1 MQIQPPKTIEE
12 AIKLLLWYVGI
23 TKLTKEN
30 LKKVYLR
37 SKQLQ
42 VIMQQGGFWEGR
54 MPYLEELEA
63 HIGFESEAP
72 MTHDDKKWD
81 KVLVTEIT
89 NIAKQWQEQEQEHLA
104 KQDLEEKT
112 INEENEE
119 ASKQL
124 EEISQEEPKE
134 EKEKY
139 PY

>member
-12 AIKLLLWYVGI
+12 AIRLLLHYVGI
-23 TKLTKEN
+23 TKLTKDN

-42 VIMQQGGFWEGR
+42 VIMLKGGFWRGR

-72 MTHDDKKWD
+72 MTHDDKKWEM
-81 KVLVTEIT
+81 VLVTEIT
-89 NIAKQWQEQEQEHLA
+89 HIAKQWQEEEEEHLEKEA
-104 KQDLEEKT
+104 AKT

-124 EEISQEEPKE
+124 EELTQTSEESE
-134 EKEKY
+134 EAKEKY

>member
-1 MQIQPPKTIEE
+1 
-12 AIKLLLWYVGI
+12 
-23 TKLTKEN
+23 
-30 LKKVYLR
+30 
-37 SKQLQ
+37 
-42 VIMQQGGFWEGR
+42 
-54 MPYLEELEA
+54 
-63 HIGFESEAP
+63 

-89 NIAKQWQEQEQEHLA
+89 NIAKQWQEQEEEHLA